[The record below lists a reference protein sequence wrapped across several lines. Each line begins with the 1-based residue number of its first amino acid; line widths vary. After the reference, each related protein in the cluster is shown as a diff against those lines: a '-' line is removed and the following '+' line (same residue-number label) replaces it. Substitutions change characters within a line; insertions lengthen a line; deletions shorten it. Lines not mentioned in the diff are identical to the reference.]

1 MRIPRRSLL
10 SVCLLC
16 LAISK
21 IVNAQTPATGNDGTP
36 QYRNPNLAIE
46 DRVADLISRMTLEE
60 KVEQLVP
67 ARGDEVSVIDPTGTF
82 TNDTARQT
90 LARIGTRGELQNP
103 IKALSGG
110 NQQKVLFGRIIEQD
124 ARLILLDE
132 PTKGVD
138 IGAKSDIYDII
149 YELAEQGR
157 CVVVVSSEEE
167 ELLEVADWIVV
178 FRHGTCDGHSIPAS
192 QLTIADLRREAWTAA
207 PHEGVR

>member
-1 MRIPRRSLL
+1 MASGIAMLTEERKQDGFIPLMSAFRN
-10 SVCLLC
+10 
-16 LAISK
+16 
-21 IVNAQTPATGNDGTP
+21 IVLPTLHRYRTAGLVNWRAATN
-36 QYRNPNLAIE
+36 
-46 DRVADLISRMTLEE
+46 
-60 KVEQLVP
+60 
-67 ARGDEVSVIDPTGTF
+67 
-82 TNDTARQT
+82 TARQI
-90 LARIGTRGELQNP
+90 LARIGTRGELENP

-167 ELLEVADWIVV
+167 ELLEVADRIVV
-178 FRHGTCDGHSIPAS
+178 FRHGACDGHSVPAS
-192 QLTIADLRREAWTAA
+192 QLTIADLRREAT
-207 PHEGVR
+207 